1 MSKVLKSLQL
11 ITQSYNGTPSTGTG
25 ALFASGSILYFENTV
40 GTIFPLGGTG
50 NGGYLKVF
58 EYTGSNPG
66 GGDLTYTW
74 YKPDNI
80 RFIQVVCVGGGGG
93 GGSGPRLGANGLSSA
108 GSGGGGGATAWG
120 FFDKSNLLQ
129 SSYTISV
136 GGGGAGGASRTTTG
150 VGFNGTAGRYTT
162 FGGTLVSAS
171 GGGGGTSGSS
181 GNTNVARGIGGD
193 ALNCLPGSGF
203 AIGGCDGGQAA
214 SNLARQLPPP
224 NMFSNTIPL
233 TQPANAAGVIPTP
246 PQSAA
251 GGGPG
256 STFGAAT
263 NPALTGSSGLI
274 FGTLI
279 PNNPVLSG
287 SGTNNLIPGYILF
300 QFTGSIP
307 FTTNYGLGG
316 GGNGAPISS
325 SGDGLRGGNGGNY
338 GAGGG
343 GSSYA
348 YGRPTSPGGSGS
360 AGLCIVVEYY

>member
-1 MSKVLKSLQL
+1 MSQVLKSLQL
-11 ITQSYNGTPSTGTG
+11 VTQSYSGTPSTGTG
-25 ALFASGSILYFENTV
+25 ALFASSSTMYFENAA
-40 GTIFPLGGTG
+40 GTIFPLGGIGT
-50 NGGYLKVF
+50 GGYIIVR

-66 GGDLTYTW
+66 GGTIDYIW
-74 YKPDNI
+74 DNPSTL
-80 RFIQVVCVGGGGG
+80 RFVQVLCVGGGGG

-108 GSGGGGGATAWG
+108 GSGGGGGAIAWG
-120 FFDKSNLLQ
+120 FFDKNDLTQ

-136 GGGGAGGASRTTTG
+136 GSGGAGGASRTTTG
-150 VGFNGTAGRYTT
+150 VGFNGTAGKYTT

-171 GGGGGTSGSS
+171 GGGGGISGSS

-193 ALNCLPGSGF
+193 ALNCLPGPGF

-214 SNLARQLPPP
+214 ANAVRQLPPP
-224 NMFSNTIPL
+224 SMFSNTIPL
-233 TQPANAAGVIPTP
+233 TIPTSPGGTFPTP

-256 STFGAAT
+256 STFGSTT
-263 NPALTGSSGLI
+263 NAALTGSSGFI
-274 FGTLI
+274 FNTLVL
-279 PNNPVLSG
+279 NNPVLSG
-287 SGTNNLIPGYILF
+287 SGTNNLIPGHILF

-307 FTTNYGLGG
+307 FTTTYGLGG

-325 SGDGLRGGNGGNY
+325 SGDGLRGGDGGNY